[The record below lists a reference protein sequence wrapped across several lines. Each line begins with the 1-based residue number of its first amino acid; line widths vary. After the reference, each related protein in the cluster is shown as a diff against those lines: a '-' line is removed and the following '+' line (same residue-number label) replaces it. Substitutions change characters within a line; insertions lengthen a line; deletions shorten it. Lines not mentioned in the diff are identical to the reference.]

1 MLWGFWRTQEPQTAA
16 AVAVGLH
23 FCRPLFFSGQLK
35 WQPPAWSSTLDLC
48 WRFTETAVDRY
59 FTESDAQ
66 GWGRAD
72 EAGGEGEAAGAGARG
87 EKNCCP
93 CHKISSL
100 RCKNIGTVIMHNQ
113 GELLLQKMN
122 YNTWDRRGKKKEKKN
137 STKPSVGRWRMKLVP
152 VLSIMAWPAWGLMK
166 LRLIKRRMCLFVVR
180 QGQECS
186 EDAGQTEVSHLAW
199 ALCHRS
205 SQYHTG

>member
-87 EKNCCP
+87 EKHCCT

-100 RCKNIGTVIMHNQ
+100 RCKNIRTVIMHNQ

-122 YNTWDRRGKKKEKKN
+122 YNTWDRRGKKKEKKKTLQN
-137 STKPSVGRWRMKLVP
+137 Q
-152 VLSIMAWPAWGLMK
+152 VLEDEGWN
-166 LRLIKRRMCLFVVR
+166 RCLFSQQWPGLR
-180 QGQECS
+180 E
-186 EDAGQTEVSHLAW
+186 
-199 ALCHRS
+199 ALWS
-205 SQYHTG
+205 SD